1 MFETVQRKCPKF
13 LKNNHEAIQIVGIAL
28 FAGAVE
34 YVTSGDSIRIAI
46 LVSLGFILIGIS
58 IVCEESSESHEF
70 LYYARKVP
78 IAISL
83 GAIAASIILFI
94 KGAILASAISLT
106 VALVL
111 PKIPSTIDWVIEG
124 LWWR

>member
-1 MFETVQRKCPKF
+1 M
-13 LKNNHEAIQIVGIAL
+13 
-28 FAGAVE
+28 
-34 YVTSGDSIRIAI
+34 
-46 LVSLGFILIGIS
+46 
-58 IVCEESSESHEF
+58 
-70 LYYARKVP
+70 
-78 IAISL
+78 

>member
-58 IVCEESSESHEF
+58 IVCEEGSESHEF

-78 IAISL
+78 IAISW
-83 GAIAASIILFI
+83 
-94 KGAILASAISLT
+94 
-106 VALVL
+106 VL
-111 PKIPSTIDWVIEG
+111 LQLP
-124 LWWR
+124 